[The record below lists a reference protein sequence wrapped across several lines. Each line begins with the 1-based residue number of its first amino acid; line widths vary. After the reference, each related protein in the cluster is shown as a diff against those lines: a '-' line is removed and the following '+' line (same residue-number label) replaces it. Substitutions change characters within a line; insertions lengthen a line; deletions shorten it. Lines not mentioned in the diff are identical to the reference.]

1 MALNIDGDAL
11 VYIAGFQAD
20 SGNGPFSHSAR
31 NINAIIK
38 KVMRETE
45 HEEAKIFLTSKD
57 PKVNFRTDIL
67 ETYKQNR
74 AKVCKKC
81 GSKKISK
88 ENSIVERFAA
98 KTGIMKRR
106 LWKCLGEVEI
116 TEDTYG
122 TPGLH
127 HRHKEDCDGWVA
139 DTKPVYYNRIR
150 QFLIDNYDTI
160 VCKWGEADDW
170 LGVGLESDDWI
181 ATHDKDLRMI
191 PCRYYNLKSGE
202 KYEHSDPGKIYL
214 TEKRKLDGFGFK
226 WFCVQMITGDAV
238 DNILKI
244 HKGDGPV
251 WIYKIWNP
259 LTTMQEAWN
268 MVKLYYTNTGNGDK
282 LWRNGQLLWIARE
295 AEQKFNQNVLDE
307 LFRGA

>member
-1 MALNIDGDAL
+1 MTLHIDGDAL

-31 NINAIIK
+31 NIKAIIK
-38 KVMRETE
+38 KVMRETD
-45 HEEAKIFLTSKD
+45 HEDCKIFLTSKD
-57 PKVNFRTDIL
+57 PKVNFRTQVL

-74 AKVCKKC
+74 AKTCKKC
-81 GSKKISK
+81 GSRKISK
-88 ENSIVERFAA
+88 DNSIVERFAA

-106 LWKCLGEVEI
+106 LWKCLGKAEVI
-116 TEDTYG
+116 
-122 TPGLH
+122 
-127 HRHKEDCDGWVA
+127 CDGWVA

-150 QFLIDNYDTI
+150 QFLLDNYDTV

-170 LGVGLESDDWI
+170 LGVGLENDDWL

-202 KYEHSDPGKIYL
+202 KFEHSDPGAIFL

-238 DNILKI
+238 DNIIKI

-251 WIYKIWNP
+251 WIYKIWHP
-259 LTTMQEAWN
+259 LITMQEAWN
-268 MVKLYYTNTGNGDK
+268 MVKLYYTNTGNEDK
-282 LWRNGQLLWIARE
+282 LWDMGKLLWISRE
-295 AEQKFNQNVLDE
+295 KHQVFSQNVLDE
-307 LFRGA
+307 LFRGES

>member
-1 MALNIDGDAL
+1 MTLHIDGDAL

-38 KVMRETE
+38 KVMRETD
-45 HEEAKIFLTSKD
+45 HEDCKIFLTSKD

-88 ENSIVERFAA
+88 EHSIVDRFAA

-106 LWKCLGEVEI
+106 LWKCLGI
-116 TEDTYG
+116 
-122 TPGLH
+122 
-127 HRHKEDCDGWVA
+127 DCDGWVA

-150 QFLIDNYDTI
+150 QFLIDNYDTT
-160 VCKWGEADDW
+160 VCQWGEADDW
-170 LGVGLESDDWI
+170 LGVGLNSDDWI

-191 PCRYYNLKSGE
+191 PCRYYNLKSGD
-202 KYEHSDPGKIYL
+202 KYEHSDPGEIFL
-214 TEKRKLDGFGFK
+214 TEKRKLDGYGFK
-226 WFCVQMITGDAV
+226 WFCVQMITGDSV

-251 WIYKIWNP
+251 WIHKIWSP
-259 LTTMQEAWN
+259 LTTMQEAWY
-268 MVKLYYTNTGNGDK
+268 MVKLYYTNTGNDGK
-282 LWRNGQLLWIARE
+282 LWLNGQLLWIARE
-295 AEQKFNQNVLDE
+295 ARQKFNQEVLDE
-307 LFRGA
+307 LFRGE